1 MVESEHHMRGHCE
14 VHGGMESREARS
26 PQVTR
31 YLYSH
36 ALIMPTDADAARA
49 YILPV
54 SGKAF
59 TEVEDGLVER
69 RTNRKCLGD
78 KRGRGTVSETC
89 APNER
94 RFESAS

>member
-26 PQVTR
+26 PQVAR
-31 YLYSH
+31 D
-36 ALIMPTDADAARA
+36 LIMPTDADAARA

-78 KRGRGTVSETC
+78 KRGRL
-89 APNER
+89 
-94 RFESAS
+94 